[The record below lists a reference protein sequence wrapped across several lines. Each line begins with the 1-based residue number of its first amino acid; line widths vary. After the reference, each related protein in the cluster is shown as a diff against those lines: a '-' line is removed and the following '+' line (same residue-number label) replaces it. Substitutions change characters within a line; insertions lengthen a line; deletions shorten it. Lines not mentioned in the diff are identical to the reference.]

1 MKKLFF
7 AIALMMGFVAANAQA
22 TLQGSKPLDNI
33 SITLKG
39 GAVSPFQH
47 YAFFKSARGEFG
59 IELRK
64 QITPVFGLGVEG
76 EWTINTSSWTKNPAG
91 IWGPHSANILDE
103 VEDTVEINVTL

>member
-47 YAFFKSARGEFG
+47 YAFFKNARGEFG

-76 EWTINTSSWTKNPAG
+76 E
-91 IWGPHSANILDE
+91 
-103 VEDTVEINVTL
+103 